1 MKGKRASQNFY
12 FVMPE
17 VMRLMAARLR
27 QLVGNRRSARRYE
40 VRLGCAVR
48 LASAKSG
55 TNGARHAVSLEGHT
69 RDASATGL
77 GLLMPAIHIEGYYLT
92 GAESTLLIEL
102 ELPDATTIH
111 MQAVAVRYER
121 VEQVREKT
129 AYLVG
134 VRITEIGEDDQARF
148 AAYLRDLTR

>member
-1 MKGKRASQNFY
+1 VLCKGFSIFA
-12 FVMPE
+12 MPE

-27 QLVGNRRSARRYE
+27 QFVGNRRSARRYE

-48 LASAKSG
+48 IASAKSG
-55 TNGARHAVSLEGHT
+55 TNGARHAVSLEGHA

-77 GLLMPAIHIEGYYLT
+77 GLLMPAIHIEGHYLT

-121 VEQVREKT
+121 VEHVQEKT
-129 AYLVG
+129 SYLVG
-134 VRITEIGEDDQARF
+134 VRLTGMSEEDSERF
-148 AAYLRDLTR
+148 EAYLKSLK